1 MKYPTLRATLVLV
14 CLLLLPLGVQ
24 TFAQKKSSAPAGS
37 VSPEATPNW
46 IWLNA
51 ENADDQT
58 IYFRKTITTRG
69 RITGA
74 KLYATCDN
82 EMTIFL
88 NGKQVLQSG
97 NFTQPVFADVLN
109 NMKRGKNVLAVRAK
123 NSGGPGG
130 LLVKFDLDSSES
142 KKYSFITD
150 ESWKVSEKPPKP
162 NWKNANFNDKG
173 WAKPTVIAKL
183 GGGPWATTVTAAK
196 LAALTKLR
204 EPTAT
209 PVKNLKVAKGFKVEL
224 LYSVPKDEQGSWVNL
239 TADPKGRLIVSDQY
253 GGLYRVTPPALN
265 GDPADIKIEKINVDL
280 GEAQGLLWAFDSL
293 YVSVN
298 TGGKYESGIYRVTDA
313 DGDDNL
319 DTVKQLRKLQGGG
332 EHGPHAILL
341 SPEGDSLYIVCGN
354 GTKLTEMENSRVPRV
369 WDEDQILPRT
379 YGRGFMKGVPAPGGY
394 INKMDPEGKNWE
406 LIANGFRNEFDAAFN
421 LSGELFTYDADM
433 EWDMNTPWY
442 RPTRVCHV
450 VSGAEFGWRNG
461 SGKWPAYYPDSV
473 PAVVNVGPGS
483 PTGITF
489 GYGAKFPAKF
499 QNSLFISDWSYGV
512 LYAVDMKSEGASYQ
526 GSLTKFITGTPLPL
540 TDVIINPHDGAMYF
554 AIGGR
559 RTKSGLYR
567 VTYTGTE
574 STEPVKPNAVGSEAR
589 KLRKTLEA
597 FHGHQDEKAVAV
609 AWPHLSSADRFIRWA
624 ARIAIEHQPVETWQ
638 DRALSEENPQAL
650 LEAIIAL
657 TRHGDKLLQPKIL
670 KSLQRIQWDQLN
682 HHQKISLVRAY
693 SLTFTRMGTPTD
705 AAAKSVIGQLDPHFP
720 ADSRELNNE
729 LCQLM
734 VYLQSDTAA
743 AKSVALLSESPT
755 QEEQIAFAKS
765 IRHLKTGW
773 TPELRKEYFSWFVKA
788 AGYRGGASF
797 GLFVQ
802 HIKADAVA
810 NLSDEEKTALKPILE
825 AKPKNTGPIINPIQ
839 RPFVKKWTMEELVPL
854 VTNGLKGRDFNKGRK
869 LFAAANCFACHR
881 FDNEGGAIGPDLTI
895 LSGRFTSRDILESV
909 IEPSKVI
916 SDQYAAV
923 SILTTDGKQINGRIV
938 NLAGDSLQINTNML
952 DPNAQVGVDRKMID
966 EMFPSKT
973 SMMPQGLMDTL
984 KREEVLDLMAYLLSR
999 GNRNH
1004 EMFKK

>member
-1 MKYPTLRATLVLV
+1 
-14 CLLLLPLGVQ
+14 
-24 TFAQKKSSAPAGS
+24 
-37 VSPEATPNW
+37 
-46 IWLNA
+46 
-51 ENADDQT
+51 
-58 IYFRKTITTRG
+58 
-69 RITGA
+69 
-74 KLYATCDN
+74 
-82 EMTIFL
+82 
-88 NGKQVLQSG
+88 
-97 NFTQPVFADVLN
+97 
-109 NMKRGKNVLAVRAK
+109 
-123 NSGGPGG
+123 
-130 LLVKFDLDSSES
+130 
-142 KKYSFITD
+142 
-150 ESWKVSEKPPKP
+150 
-162 NWKNANFNDKG
+162 
-173 WAKPTVIAKL
+173 
-183 GGGPWATTVTAAK
+183 
-196 LAALTKLR
+196 
-204 EPTAT
+204 
-209 PVKNLKVAKGFKVEL
+209 
-224 LYSVPKDEQGSWVNL
+224 
-239 TADPKGRLIVSDQY
+239 
-253 GGLYRVTPPALN
+253 
-265 GDPADIKIEKINVDL
+265 
-280 GEAQGLLWAFDSL
+280 
-293 YVSVN
+293 
-298 TGGKYESGIYRVTDA
+298 
-313 DGDDNL
+313 
-319 DTVKQLRKLQGGG
+319 
-332 EHGPHAILL
+332 
-341 SPEGDSLYIVCGN
+341 LYIVCGN

-895 LSGRFTSRDILESV
+895 LSRRFTSRDILESV